1 MEKLQLSLNDTK
13 NLVSYL
19 IEKMYEFIPNLIS
32 AVLILVVGLWMIGM
46 INKVF
51 KKMMVRRE
59 VEITLRKFLAN
70 LINWL
75 LKALLFIVVI
85 QKLGVQ
91 NSSFVAIL
99 GAAGL
104 AVGLALQGSL
114 SNFAG
119 GVLILL
125 FKPFKVGD
133 FIEAKGIKGTVKEI
147 SIFSTSINTFGNEL
161 AIVPNGPL
169 YNDNIINYSKEENR
183 RANIIAG
190 IGYSSDIKKAKEIL
204 LEIARSNEKI
214 LQDPAPVV
222 YVAELADSSVNL
234 SLRFWSKNEDYWDMY
249 FFVMEEIKL
258 RFDQNRIE
266 IPFPQRDIY
275 VKKSYI

>member
-204 LEIARSNEKI
+204 LEIARFNEKI

-258 RFDQNRIE
+258 RFDQNGIE

>member
-258 RFDQNRIE
+258 RFDQNGIE

>member
-169 YNDNIINYSKEENR
+169 YNDNIINYSKEEN
-183 RANIIAG
+183 
-190 IGYSSDIKKAKEIL
+190 
-204 LEIARSNEKI
+204 
-214 LQDPAPVV
+214 Q
-222 YVAELADSSVNL
+222 
-234 SLRFWSKNEDYWDMY
+234 DYWDMY

-258 RFDQNRIE
+258 RFDQNGIE

>member
-1 MEKLQLSLNDTK
+1 MEKLQLSLSDTK

-258 RFDQNRIE
+258 RFDQNGIE
-266 IPFPQRDIY
+266 IPFPQRDIHL
-275 VKKSYI
+275 KQ

>member
-258 RFDQNRIE
+258 RFDQNGIE

-275 VKKSYI
+275 VKKSFI

>member
-234 SLRFWSKNEDYWDMY
+234 SLRFWSKNEDYWDRY

-258 RFDQNRIE
+258 RFDQNGIE

>member
-1 MEKLQLSLNDTK
+1 M
-13 NLVSYL
+13 
-19 IEKMYEFIPNLIS
+19 
-32 AVLILVVGLWMIGM
+32 
-46 INKVF
+46 
-51 KKMMVRRE
+51 
-59 VEITLRKFLAN
+59 
-70 LINWL
+70 
-75 LKALLFIVVI
+75 
-85 QKLGVQ
+85 
-91 NSSFVAIL
+91 
-99 GAAGL
+99 

-204 LEIARSNEKI
+204 LEIARSNEKFFKTQ
-214 LQDPAPVV
+214 LQWFT
-222 YVAELADSSVNL
+222 LLNL
-234 SLRFWSKNEDYWDMY
+234 RIVLSTFHLDFGLKMKIIGICISL
-249 FFVMEEIKL
+249 
-258 RFDQNRIE
+258 
-266 IPFPQRDIY
+266 
-275 VKKSYI
+275 

>member
-1 MEKLQLSLNDTK
+1 M
-13 NLVSYL
+13 
-19 IEKMYEFIPNLIS
+19 
-32 AVLILVVGLWMIGM
+32 
-46 INKVF
+46 
-51 KKMMVRRE
+51 
-59 VEITLRKFLAN
+59 EITLRKFLAN

-258 RFDQNRIE
+258 RFDQNGIE

>member
-190 IGYSSDIKKAKEIL
+190 IGYSSDIKKGKRNS

-258 RFDQNRIE
+258 QF
-266 IPFPQRDIY
+266 
-275 VKKSYI
+275 